1 MTFMF
6 LYDQIFHSND
16 IQSIINFLPEI
27 INDDGFYFSISIVF
41 ILLIVNYL
49 LESVKWQFFI
59 GKLEKVS
66 LPNAFKAI
74 LTGISISMFL
84 PNRVGDY
91 LGRIFI
97 LKKAN
102 RIKAILATILGSMS
116 QLIATIFF
124 GSLSVLF
131 AFPKYMDMS
140 GQLNNWVYAGLL
152 LLVIISLFTIIFAYL
167 NFGVFSAIIKRISG
181 RGYRKI
187 EKYAEVF
194 SLYHVYDL
202 SYVLI
207 ISLLRYLVFSFQFV
221 LLLWIFKVDISYF
234 DAMILIG
241 LVYLG
246 LTIIPTIALTE
257 IGVRGSVSI
266 FVFSYYF
273 QNVGNS
279 NSQLELSVAA
289 ASTALWLINL
299 VFPALVGAIFVFN
312 LKFFRKSQNNGTL
325 D

>member
-16 IQSIINFLPEI
+16 IQSIIDFFPEI
-27 INDDGFYFSISIVF
+27 INADGFYLSISIVF

-49 LESVKWQFFI
+49 LESIKWQFFI

-102 RIKAILATILGSMS
+102 RIRAILSTILGSMS

-140 GQLNNWVYAGLL
+140 EQFNIWVYAGLF

-167 NFGVFSAIIKRISG
+167 NFGVFSAIIKKISG

-221 LLLWIFKVDISYF
+221 LLLWIFKINISYF

-266 FVFSYYF
+266 FVFSFYF
-273 QNVGNS
+273 QFVGNT
-279 NSQLELSVAA
+279 NPQLELGVVA

-312 LKFFRKSQNNGTL
+312 LKFFRKS
-325 D
+325 

>member
-1 MTFMF
+1 MTFVF
-6 LYDQIFHSND
+6 LYDQIFNSND
-16 IQSIINFLPEI
+16 IQLIIEFFPEI
-27 INDDGFYFSISIVF
+27 VRADGFYFSISIVF
-41 ILLIVNYL
+41 VLLIVNYL
-49 LESVKWQFFI
+49 FESIKWQFFI

-66 LPNAFKAI
+66 LPNAIRAI
-74 LTGISISMFL
+74 LTGISISMFM

-116 QLIATIFF
+116 QLIATILF
-124 GSLSVLF
+124 GSVSVLF
-131 AFPKYMDMS
+131 AFPKFMQMNDS
-140 GQLNNWVYAGLL
+140 FNKWIYAL
-152 LLVIISLFTIIFAYL
+152 LLVVVVVGLSVIIFAYL
-167 NFGVFSAIIKRISG
+167 NFGEFSLIIKRISG

-194 SLYHVYDL
+194 SLYKVSDL
-202 SYVLI
+202 SYVLL
-207 ISLLRYLVFSFQFV
+207 ISILRYLVFSFQFV
-221 LLLWIFKVDISYF
+221 LLLWIFQVEISYF
-234 DAMILIG
+234 NAMMLIG

-246 LTIIPTIALTE
+246 VTVIPTIALTE

-273 QNVGNS
+273 QNNAVADVN
-279 NSQLELSVAA
+279 LELGVVS

-299 VFPALVGAIFVFN
+299 VLPAMVGAIFVFG
-312 LKFFRKSQNNGTL
+312 LKFFRKSPDNGSL